1 MSPSKFQKLIDDEKT
16 TLNDLCD
23 LWENHL
29 TISEQTEKEEG
40 PPSSRTRSASAA
52 ETSSESIKIEDEE
65 LLGLM
70 RATTGQGRMLIEQ
83 RFVQFEKLIKD
94 AEEKTS
100 EKTIGDDDLQGFW
113 DMIDFQV
120 VDMKEKFD
128 VLEKAKAN
136 SWKLEH
142 ETKEIKPTPNPK
154 AKPVAK
160 PASATKE
167 KKAKPAQKSNIRD
180 FIAQKRREAQAQKKK
195 EEETAGGAAA

>member
-16 TLNDLCD
+16 NLNDLCD

-52 ETSSESIKIEDEE
+52 ETSPEPIKIEDEE

-70 RATTGQGRMLIEQ
+70 RATTGQGRMLIKQ

-100 EKTIGDDDLQGFW
+100 EKPIGDDDLQGFW

-120 VDMKEKFD
+120 VDMKERFD

-136 SWKLEH
+136 SWKLVP
-142 ETKEIKPTPNPK
+142 ETKETEPTPNPK
-154 AKPVAK
+154 AKLVAK

-167 KKAKPAQKSNIRD
+167 KKAKPAQKSNIKD
-180 FIAQKRREAQAQKKK
+180 FIAQASRGAGAKEKGRRDS
-195 EEETAGGAAA
+195 